1 LKFVLAIF
9 LLPFCFAT
17 GQLFWELVFKMDFSG
32 MVLIPLIAGM
42 ICMALLYCYLP
53 KPIWVYVLGHEF
65 THAIATMLCGGRVRG
80 MKVTSDGGHVYV
92 TRDNFFV
99 TLSPYFIPIYA
110 ILVFALF
117 ALAQYASN
125 LQNSH
130 MIWGLFFWALG
141 LSYCFHVFLTAHILR
156 TRQPDIVSQ
165 GYLFSAVIIYLGNMI
180 VLFVGLI
187 LVSVGLELGQVVRN
201 LYLGTIEAYLVI
213 GDMAQNTAISINSVL
228 KSDSG

>member
-1 LKFVLAIF
+1 M
-9 LLPFCFAT
+9 T
-17 GQLFWELVFKMDFSG
+17 DFSG
-32 MVLIPLIAGM
+32 VILIPLIAGM
-42 ICMALLYCYLP
+42 TCMSLLYLYLP
-53 KPIWVYVLGHEF
+53 KPIWIYVLGHEF
-65 THAIATMLCGGRVRG
+65 THAIATMLCGGRVKG
-80 MKVTSDGGHVYV
+80 MKVTGDGGHVYV

-110 ILVFALF
+110 NLVFAVF
-117 ALAQYASN
+117 ALIQHF
-125 LQNSH
+125 LDFQNSP

-165 GYLFSAVIIYLGNMI
+165 GYLFSAVVIYLGNMM

-187 LVSVGLELGQVVRN
+187 LISVGLEIGQVAREMYVEA
-201 LYLGTIEAYLVI
+201 IKAYLVI
-213 GDMAQNTAISINSVL
+213 GDMAQNTAIAIDSAL